1 MSTFWTVLVYAV
13 VIGGA
18 LVLAWALY
26 ELSPFARHT
35 DRFRD
40 RAGHKRG
47 ESPHLEP

>member
-1 MSTFWTVLVYAV
+1 MSTFWAIIVYAV

-26 ELSPFARHT
+26 EMSPYARHA

-40 RAGHKRG
+40 RAGHTRG
-47 ESPHLEP
+47 HSPRLD